1 MRRRLEGVEEE
12 YDLKVSELQGDIS
25 SLRNILQQT
34 EVHTKQAEREKS
46 LLITQLTEQNQR
58 LTSQLKD
65 VRKKETFKE
74 IPNDFLPLQSSRT
87 EESLTV
93 ELQSMRDQV
102 YNKKTSMSDHVQ
114 ILETLREEITIMTER
129 KIDLERRIEVGWTKI
144 YLLLVTM

>member
-12 YDLKVSELQGDIS
+12 YDLKVNELQGDIS

-65 VRKKETFKE
+65 VSRKENILWNSEQFFFRAPEQK
-74 IPNDFLPLQSSRT
+74 NLLQ
-87 EESLTV
+87 
-93 ELQSMRDQV
+93 
-102 YNKKTSMSDHVQ
+102 
-114 ILETLREEITIMTER
+114 
-129 KIDLERRIEVGWTKI
+129 
-144 YLLLVTM
+144 

>member
-12 YDLKVSELQGDIS
+12 YDLKVNELQGDIS

-65 VRKKETFKE
+65 VSRKENIQKNSFK
-74 IPNDFLPLQSSRT
+74 FCSYL
-87 EESLTV
+87 
-93 ELQSMRDQV
+93 ELQ
-102 YNKKTSMSDHVQ
+102 N
-114 ILETLREEITIMTER
+114 
-129 KIDLERRIEVGWTKI
+129 RRISYSRIAVNERPGVQQEDKYVRSCPNPGDSQGRDDNHD
-144 YLLLVTM
+144 

>member
-1 MRRRLEGVEEE
+1 MEEE

-65 VRKKETFKE
+65 VRKKKTFRGR
-74 IPNDFLPLQSSRT
+74 NS
-87 EESLTV
+87 
-93 ELQSMRDQV
+93 
-102 YNKKTSMSDHVQ
+102 
-114 ILETLREEITIMTER
+114 
-129 KIDLERRIEVGWTKI
+129 
-144 YLLLVTM
+144 

>member
-12 YDLKVSELQGDIS
+12 YDLKVNELQGDIS

-65 VRKKETFKE
+65 VSRKEDIQKNSFK
-74 IPNDFLPLQSSRT
+74 FCSYL
-87 EESLTV
+87 
-93 ELQSMRDQV
+93 ELQ
-102 YNKKTSMSDHVQ
+102 N
-114 ILETLREEITIMTER
+114 
-129 KIDLERRIEVGWTKI
+129 RRISYSRIAVNERPGVQQEDKYVRSCSNPGDSQGRDNNHD
-144 YLLLVTM
+144 

>member
-1 MRRRLEGVEEE
+1 MEQEKYHLRRRLEGVEEE

-65 VRKKETFKE
+65 VRKKKTFRGR
-74 IPNDFLPLQSSRT
+74 NS
-87 EESLTV
+87 
-93 ELQSMRDQV
+93 
-102 YNKKTSMSDHVQ
+102 
-114 ILETLREEITIMTER
+114 
-129 KIDLERRIEVGWTKI
+129 
-144 YLLLVTM
+144 

>member
-12 YDLKVSELQGDIS
+12 YDLKVNELQGDIS

-65 VRKKETFKE
+65 VSTKDDIKKNSFH
-74 IPNDFLPLQSSRT
+74 NFFLF
-87 EESLTV
+87 
-93 ELQSMRDQV
+93 
-102 YNKKTSMSDHVQ
+102 
-114 ILETLREEITIMTER
+114 
-129 KIDLERRIEVGWTKI
+129 
-144 YLLLVTM
+144 

>member
-65 VRKKETFKE
+65 VRKKKTFLGR
-74 IPNDFLPLQSSRT
+74 NS
-87 EESLTV
+87 
-93 ELQSMRDQV
+93 
-102 YNKKTSMSDHVQ
+102 
-114 ILETLREEITIMTER
+114 
-129 KIDLERRIEVGWTKI
+129 
-144 YLLLVTM
+144 